1 MNIPEPS
8 LYELRDFMN
17 SNRDCFNEDETKCV
31 ALYLGNT
38 IEKYSG
44 GKYWLKGQIQMTPE
58 DKITND
64 KLLEAEEIDKRRFS
78 EYGGPCNGWEA
89 ASLREHN
96 YKFEN
101 LQKTLQK
108 YYELVEEEYLRPPD
122 SADKN
127 DKGGI
132 FYQQIAETTL
142 IGK

>member
-1 MNIPEPS
+1 MDIPEPS

-38 IEKYSG
+38 IEKYSD
-44 GKYWLKGQIQMTPE
+44 GKYWLKGQVQMTPE
-58 DKITND
+58 DKITKD
-64 KLLEAEEIDKRRFS
+64 KILQAEEIDKRRFA
-78 EYGGPCNGWEA
+78 EYGGPCNALEA
-89 ASLREHN
+89 ASIREHN

-101 LQKTLQK
+101 LQKALAK
-108 YYELVEEEYLRPPD
+108 YYDILTAEYLRPPEP
-122 SADKN
+122 ADPT

-132 FYQQIAETTL
+132 FYQKLAEQTL